1 MGIATF
7 NSILHHMR
15 NRNADSTDDDIF
27 EDELHNTIRRLNF
40 AEEQDEAKTLLSD
53 LRSMAEKQKI
63 CLVEYVLLDFVMG
76 KGCTECSKTICEDA
90 FGKHPTFADMMRH
103 PWFKHLMSHPVA
115 TEPYNPLPPI
125 VRNDAYYWHSF
136 HFPLF
141 YYLQEGNSLALE
153 VLDYLATKGDIP
165 SMERVSLYYF
175 DKCQFSKAFLLFK
188 ALHEKMQTTEWYDWT
203 IKQEITYKLAR
214 LYTSGL
220 GGEQNLDKGA
230 QYYKE
235 LENGNDWG
243 EKAEYQLGWL
253 AERRHN
259 YIEAMWYYRKNI
271 DRHEYGKYS
280 FYRRDKDLF
289 PLRLE
294 IAFRQM
300 KKKLNPIVDCLTLA
314 TCQKCNDM
322 VLQLK
327 VMMNAIVTIEWGDG
341 ETESVKWKV
350 DDWGQVRHSYQSPG
364 YYCITIKTDEEN
376 VLTGF
381 HIVSHKA
388 ICSIDVSGCKGLTHL
403 LCPNQMLK
411 QMSLST
417 TEYLSVLDVH
427 GNRLQRINLR
437 KNQLLT
443 IVDCSNNPLQ
453 KIEAV
458 KHPPFSLMCIRKTRL
473 GTKAKR
479 RFHEIVRLNAGRLLS
494 EGFVDQQTE
503 PLLPTLLFYIKNSTW
518 EDVLACLQQEN
529 EDSKVNNN
537 STVLHRV
544 YALLKAYRH
553 VTPCP
558 YKNGFM
564 WVRGTWVFIAHK
576 FKTKRT
582 GQIVESQAPEAEFY
596 LYERP
601 WSMILGT
608 PVKAWDNRLP
618 FMMLPQHPNAYYAA
632 MCLYNMVNNEKEMKK
647 HKIPKIVYG
656 KETF

>member
-103 PWFKHLMSHPVA
+103 PWFEHLMNHPA
-115 TEPYNPLPPI
+115 QTEPYNPLPPF
-125 VRNDAYYWHSF
+125 VRDDAFYWRNF

-141 YYLQEGNSLALE
+141 YHLQEGNSLALE
-153 VLDYLATKGDIP
+153 VLDYLATKGDIL

-188 ALHEKMQTTEWYDWT
+188 ALHEKMQTTEWYDWA
-203 IKQEITYKLAR
+203 IKQEITAKLAR

>member
-7 NSILHHMR
+7 NGILHHMQNNSADR
-15 NRNADSTDDDIF
+15 NDDEIF

-76 KGCTECSKTICEDA
+76 KGCTECSKAICEDA

-115 TEPYNPLPPI
+115 TEPYSPLPPI

-188 ALHEKMQTTEWYDWT
+188 ALHEKMQTTEWYDWA
-203 IKQEITYKLAR
+203 IKQEITYKLAH
-214 LYTSGL
+214 LYTYGE
-220 GGEQNLDKGA
+220 GVEQNLDKGA

-235 LENGNDWG
+235 LENGYNWG
-243 EKAEYQLGWL
+243 NRAQYQLGRM
-253 AERRHN
+253 AEQRHN
-259 YIEAMWYYRKNI
+259 YLEAMYYYRKNI
-271 DRHEYGKYS
+271 DCSKYGKYS
-280 FYRRDKDLF
+280 FYRGDKPKDLF

-381 HIVSHKA
+381 HIVSHKTT
-388 ICSIDVSGCKGLTHL
+388 CSIDVSGCKGLTHL

-411 QMSLST
+411 QMSLSK

-427 GNRLQRINLR
+427 GNRLQRIN
-437 KNQLLT
+437 
-443 IVDCSNNPLQ
+443 
-453 KIEAV
+453 
-458 KHPPFSLMCIRKTRL
+458 
-473 GTKAKR
+473 
-479 RFHEIVRLNAGRLLS
+479 
-494 EGFVDQQTE
+494 
-503 PLLPTLLFYIKNSTW
+503 
-518 EDVLACLQQEN
+518 
-529 EDSKVNNN
+529 DSK
-537 STVLHRV
+537 
-544 YALLKAYRH
+544 
-553 VTPCP
+553 
-558 YKNGFM
+558 
-564 WVRGTWVFIAHK
+564 
-576 FKTKRT
+576 
-582 GQIVESQAPEAEFY
+582 Q
-596 LYERP
+596 
-601 WSMILGT
+601 
-608 PVKAWDNRLP
+608 PV
-618 FMMLPQHPNAYYAA
+618 AYYR
-632 MCLYNMVNNEKEMKK
+632 
-647 HKIPKIVYG
+647 
-656 KETF
+656 

>member
-1 MGIATF
+1 MTQF
-7 NSILHHMR
+7 KLHP
-15 NRNADSTDDDIF
+15 
-27 EDELHNTIRRLNF
+27 L
-40 AEEQDEAKTLLSD
+40 
-53 LRSMAEKQKI
+53 
-63 CLVEYVLLDFVMG
+63 
-76 KGCTECSKTICEDA
+76 

-103 PWFKHLMSHPVA
+103 PWFEHLMNHPA
-115 TEPYNPLPPI
+115 QTEPYNPLPPF
-125 VRNDAYYWHSF
+125 VRDDAFYWRNF

-141 YYLQEGNSLALE
+141 YHLQEGNSLALE

-188 ALHEKMQTTEWYDWT
+188 ALHEKMQTTEWYDWA
-203 IKQEITYKLAR
+203 IKQEITAKLAR

-350 DDWGQVRHSYQSPG
+350 DDWGEVKHSYQSPG

-411 QMSLST
+411 QMSLSK

-437 KNQLLT
+437 KNPLLT

-479 RFHEIVRLNAGRLLS
+479 RFHEIVRLNAGRILS
-494 EGFVDQQTE
+494 EGFVNQLTE